1 MHVSVMGQL
10 SPLPINF
17 GVAWIGGGGGPYTDI
32 NIPYLPTS
40 LKIEML

>member
-17 GVAWIGGGGGPYTDI
+17 GVAWIGGGGVPILTSMYPI
-32 NIPYLPTS
+32 YLPP
-40 LKIEML
+40 